1 MQKDKI
7 TGIILAGGKSS
18 RMGKDKG
25 LCEYKGRALVTYAI
39 EVLKP
44 LCGRIIICANNQEEY
59 NVFGFE
65 VFPDEI
71 KGIGPM
77 GGILSGLKQ
86 SETEHNLVLSCDTPF
101 VTGDLFQRLIQHIEK
116 NQIVVPFHQDGKLEP
131 LAAYYAT
138 NVIAELAQCVESGD
152 YKMMNFLQKVR
163 TGTFDVDS
171 LWPGE
176 AIQLFHNLNTPDDLL
191 KC

>member
-1 MQKDKI
+1 MQKETI
-7 TGIILAGGKSS
+7 TGVILAGGKSS

-25 LCEYKGRALVTYAI
+25 LCEFKGKALVTYAI

-44 LCGRIIICANNQEEY
+44 LCNRIIISANKTEEY
-59 NVFGFE
+59 SGFGLD
-65 VFPDEI
+65 VFPDEV

-77 GGILSGLKQ
+77 GGMLSSLKQ

-101 VTGDLFQRLIQHIEK
+101 VTTELFENLLQHIDK
-116 NQIVVPFHQDGKLEP
+116 NQVVVPLHQQGKIEP

-138 NVIAELAQCVESGD
+138 NVIAELARCVDIGD

-163 TGTFDVDS
+163 TGSFNVDN

-176 AIQLFHNLNTPDDLL
+176 AIQLFHNLNTPEDLL
-191 KC
+191 HC